1 MVASPPPPPLPS
13 LQLPTLL
20 RHRGCLLA
28 LHALDP
34 PSQLHPTQAAPH
46 SLFPAAMAAEPAL
59 TPEQLAQQ
67 PDFVS
72 DLASVDAA
80 LIARALGRPVSCSAL
95 ANQAADRLA
104 SRIMRCMAATPG
116 PLTAVPAALAPAT
129 TAVLRFWLPHIPEA
143 APAEQLCPEVQA
155 VLKPSTRAAAGA
167 FLAEL
172 AARGEQRGPG
182 PGPRQTAASPSMIV
196 TLPMGLLAPGAQLP
210 FGRSCRIAAQ
220 KGMLMMGGPP
230 PHEEVPGVSGVGG
243 LPRQLNLQTLA
254 FALATVEGQVRL
266 MLLGSWAD
274 AGWVHE
280 LLGVGCVCMAAD
292 LRIGNLPLLGVLQT
306 PCMAQLPCNPPHLTL
321 ALRASHLVAAAAQQL
336 PAAGAGAAW
345 RRRL

>member
-1 MVASPPPPPLPS
+1 
-13 LQLPTLL
+13 
-20 RHRGCLLA
+20 
-28 LHALDP
+28 
-34 PSQLHPTQAAPH
+34 
-46 SLFPAAMAAEPAL
+46 MAAEPAL

-80 LIARALGRPVSCSAL
+80 LVARALGRPVSRSAL

-104 SRIMRCMAATPG
+104 SRIMHCLAAARG

-129 TAVLRFWLPHIPEA
+129 TAVLRFWLPHIPAA

-155 VLKPSTRAAAGA
+155 VLKPSLRAAAAA

-182 PGPRQTAASPSMIV
+182 PVTRQTADAPSMIV
-196 TLPMGLLAPGAQLP
+196 TLPMGLLAPGSQLP
-210 FGRSCRIAAQ
+210 LSRSCRIAAQ

-230 PHEEVPGVSGVGG
+230 PHEEVPGVSGVSG
-243 LPRQLNLQTLA
+243 LHRQLNLQTLA

-266 MLLGSWAD
+266 LLFGYP
-274 AGWVHE
+274 VHE
-280 LLGVGCVCMAAD
+280 LLGVGWVGMAAD
-292 LRIGNLPLLGVLQT
+292 LRTGNLPLLGAT
-306 PCMAQLPCNPPHLTL
+306 GAAIAQLTCNPPQLTP
-321 ALRASHLVAAAAQQL
+321 ALRASSPCRSCRTTAAHH
-336 PAAGAGAAW
+336 W
-345 RRRL
+345 R